1 MDIWLKIA
9 TVLEY
14 GILILLL
21 ALSVWS
27 FAIMIDRRRT
37 LAREQKTEELN
48 KLREAITKGEAQR
61 VREWVDSHPGIHATA
76 LKAAQGNSQDTSATK
91 DPAKIAE
98 KIDRSVRAHLIEE
111 RLRLEKGLSV
121 LATLGANTPFIG
133 LFGTVLGIIR
143 AFAALGE
150 NSGAATSVMSGIS
163 QALVAT
169 AAGLF
174 VAIPAVVAFNAFS
187 TKLKTLI
194 SQSESLK
201 DLYVSTLVKG
211 G

>member
-14 GILILLL
+14 GILVLLL
-21 ALSVWS
+21 GLSVWS
-27 FAIMIDRRRT
+27 IAIMIDRRRA
-37 LAREQKTEELN
+37 LAREQKTEDLN
-48 KLREAITKGEAQR
+48 KLREAIAKGETQR
-61 VREWVDSHPGIHATA
+61 IREWVEAHPGIHATA
-76 LKAAQGNSQDTSATK
+76 LKAAQGNLADPSAVK
-91 DPAKIAE
+91 DPG
-98 KIDRSVRAHLIEE
+98 KIDRAVRAHLIEE

-201 DLYVSTLVKG
+201 DLYVSSLIKG